1 MIRGSPKLMD
11 PRIFATGP
19 MGLTD
24 DLLTMPLEARFAY
37 DAARN
42 MFFLNMEGMSPVT
55 EDEVEAIGTEVG
67 RALPSRG
74 VLRAG
79 RLRVPAVPVTNQEPQ
94 RIHRGTEVHCQ
105 VPRLLGHP

>member
-1 MIRGSPKLMD
+1 MD

-37 DAARN
+37 DVARN
-42 MFFLNMEGMSPVT
+42 MFFLNVEGMSLVT

-67 RALPSRG
+67 K
-74 VLRAG
+74 
-79 RLRVPAVPVTNQEPQ
+79 RLAA
-94 RIHRGTEVHCQ
+94 IGKKVHM
-105 VPRLLGHP
+105 VINYDNSTWPRP